1 MEEKK
6 RTVKCK
12 CGNFT
17 YYAKTTKSGKNIWEC
32 TKCGTTS
39 HRQVRQR
46 KSKGSKK
53 TTKEDVSKQEE
64 YVVIDEMSHPDA
76 IKALKKASKVYTY
89 VTSPKC
95 AYPVEISVADAIG
108 ILEQSEEDEFII
120 ESYRGRKGE
129 YILEPMYNT
138 IIN

>member
-17 YYAKTTKSGKNIWEC
+17 YYAKTTKSDKNIWEC
-32 TKCGTTS
+32 AKCGTIS
-39 HRQVRQR
+39 HRQVRKR
-46 KSKGSKK
+46 RSKGSKK
-53 TTKEDVSKQEE
+53 TTKEGVSKQED
-64 YVVIDEMSHPDA
+64 YVVVEEMSHLDS
-76 IKALKKASKVYTY
+76 IKTLKKASKVYAY

-95 AYPVEISVADAIG
+95 AYPVEISIEDAIG
-108 ILEQSEEDEFII
+108 ILEQADEDEFII
-120 ESYRGRKGE
+120 DSYHGKKGE
-129 YILEPMYNT
+129 YVLEPKYNT